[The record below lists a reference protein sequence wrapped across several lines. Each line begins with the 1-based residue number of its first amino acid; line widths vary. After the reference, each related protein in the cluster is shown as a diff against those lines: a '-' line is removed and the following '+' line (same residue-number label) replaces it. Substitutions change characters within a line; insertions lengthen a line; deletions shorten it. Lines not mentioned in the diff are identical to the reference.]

1 MELPVSVRRRDT
13 PWSPPQTTRRPVGK
27 GEGLEAALIIAPGLL
42 LLLLFMVWP
51 TLDAFW
57 LSFHRENLLG
67 SSREWV
73 GLANYAEMIQ
83 DAAFWRSV
91 GATFLFAAIVAPV
104 QLLLGLIAAMMVAR
118 PFPGVNFFRSIFF
131 LTTAVPTAVA
141 AIAWGWL
148 LHPVGGSVNRW
159 LAAVGIPPQPWL
171 TSVELA
177 LPTLAIVTAWAGV
190 GFTAILLT
198 AGLQQI
204 PEDLY
209 EAARIDGA
217 GAWTQFWRIT
227 LPLLSPTLFLV
238 VLLTVLSSLTAFGQ
252 IHLLTRGGP
261 VESTTIWVYRIYQ
274 DAFFNFR
281 FSYAA
286 AQAVALFVVMLLL
299 AGLQFR
305 WFGRKVHY
313 E

>member
-1 MELPVSVRRRDT
+1 MMVKEQDFSRRSSAYHVR
-13 PWSPPQTTRRPVGK
+13 PG
-27 GEGLEAALIIAPGLL
+27 GETLEALFLLAPGLIL
-42 LLLLFMVWP
+42 LLIFLVWP
-51 TLDAFW
+51 TLNAFW

-67 SSREWV
+67 TQREWV
-73 GLANYAEMIQ
+73 GLANYAEMLR
-83 DAAFWRSV
+83 DPAFWRAV
-91 GATFLFAAIVAPV
+91 GATFLFAAIVVPV
-104 QLLLGLIAAMMVAR
+104 QIFLGMVAALMVAR
-118 PFPGVNFFRSIFF
+118 PFPGVNFFRTLFF

-141 AIAWGWL
+141 AVAWGWF
-148 LHPVGGSVNRW
+148 LHPVGGLLNRW
-159 LAAVGIPPQPWL
+159 LEAMGLPPQPWL

-217 GAWTQFWRIT
+217 STWRQFWHIT

-238 VLLTVLSSLTAFGQ
+238 ALLTVLNSLTAFGQ

-261 VESTTIWVYRIYQ
+261 AESTMVWVYRIYQ

-281 FSYAA
+281 FSYAS
-286 AQAVALFVVMLLL
+286 AQAVALFLVLLLL
-299 AGLQFR
+299 AGVQFR
-305 WFGRKVHY
+305 WFGRRVHY
-313 E
+313 G

>member
-1 MELPVSVRRRDT
+1 MMVKEQDFSRRSSAYHVR
-13 PWSPPQTTRRPVGK
+13 PG
-27 GEGLEAALIIAPGLL
+27 GETLEALFLLAPGLIL
-42 LLLLFMVWP
+42 LLIFLVWP
-51 TLDAFW
+51 TLNAFW

-67 SSREWV
+67 TQREWV
-73 GLANYAEMIQ
+73 GLANYAEMLR
-83 DAAFWRSV
+83 DPAFWRAV
-91 GATFLFAAIVAPV
+91 GATFLFAAIVVPV
-104 QLLLGLIAAMMVAR
+104 QIFLGMVAALMVAR
-118 PFPGVNFFRSIFF
+118 PFPGVNFFRTLFF

-141 AIAWGWL
+141 AVAWGWF
-148 LHPVGGSVNRW
+148 LHPVGGLLNRW
-159 LAAVGIPPQPWL
+159 LEAMGLPPQPWL

-217 GAWTQFWRIT
+217 SAWRQFWHIT

-238 VLLTVLSSLTAFGQ
+238 ALLTVLNSLTAFGQ

-261 VESTTIWVYRIYQ
+261 AESTMVWVYRIYQ
-274 DAFFNFR
+274 DAN
-281 FSYAA
+281 SEKD
-286 AQAVALFVVMLLL
+286 LTPS
-299 AGLQFR
+299 
-305 WFGRKVHY
+305 RK
-313 E
+313 

>member
-1 MELPVSVRRRDT
+1 MSVERRETSWTAPKPR
-13 PWSPPQTTRRPVGK
+13 TRIRA
-27 GEGLEAALIIAPGLL
+27 GEGLEATVLILPGMALM
-42 LLLLFMVWP
+42 LLFIVWP

-67 SSREWV
+67 TRREWV
-73 GLANYAEMIQ
+73 GLENYAEMLR
-83 DAAFWRSV
+83 DPAFWRSV

-104 QLLLGLIAAMMVAR
+104 QLLLGLIAALMVAR
-118 PFPGVNFFRSIFF
+118 PFPGVNLFRTLFF

-141 AIAWGWL
+141 AVAWGWF
-148 LHPVGGSVNRW
+148 LHPVGGTVNRW
-159 LAAVGIPPQPWL
+159 LVDLGLSPQPWL

-177 LPTLAIVTAWAGV
+177 LPTLAIITAWAGV

-238 VLLTVLSSLTAFGQ
+238 ALLTILSSLTAFGQ

-261 VESTTIWVYRIYQ
+261 VESTMVWVYRIYQ

-281 FSYAA
+281 FTYAA
-286 AQAVALFVVMLLL
+286 AQAVALFLVLLL
-299 AGLQFR
+299 IAGLQFR
-305 WFGRKVHY
+305 WFGWRVHY
-313 E
+313 G

>member
-1 MELPVSVRRRDT
+1 MAYWHT
-13 PWSPPQTTRRPVGK
+13 PFTRTTRKTMLRPFK
-27 GEGLEAALIIAPGLL
+27 HGETLEAALLVLPGVLL
-42 LLLLFMVWP
+42 LLVFMVWP

-67 SSREWV
+67 TSREWV
-73 GLANYAEMIQ
+73 GLANYAELLR
-83 DAAFWRSV
+83 DPAFWRSV
-91 GATFLFAAIVAPV
+91 GATLLFAAVVAPV
-104 QLLLGLIAAMMVAR
+104 QLLLGLMAALMVAR
-118 PFPGVNFFRSIFF
+118 PFPGVELFRTLFF

-141 AIAWGWL
+141 AVAWGWF
-148 LHPVGGSVNRW
+148 LHPVGGTVNRW
-159 LAAVGIPPQPWL
+159 LQSVGLPVQPWL

-177 LPTLAIVTAWAGV
+177 LPTLAIITAWAGV

-238 VLLTVLSSLTAFGQ
+238 TLLTILSSLTAFGQ

-261 VESTTIWVYRIYQ
+261 VDSTTVWVYRIYQ

-286 AQAVALFVVMLLL
+286 AQAVALFLVLLL
-299 AGLQFR
+299 IAGLQFR
-305 WFGRKVHY
+305 WFGKRVHY

>member
-1 MELPVSVRRRDT
+1 VATWHT
-13 PWSPPQTTRRPVGK
+13 PFTRTTRKTISRPGRR
-27 GEGLEAALIIAPGLL
+27 GEALEATLLVLPGVLL
-42 LLLLFMVWP
+42 LLVFMVWP

-67 SSREWV
+67 TSREWV
-73 GLANYAEMIQ
+73 GLANYAELLH
-83 DAAFWRSV
+83 DPAFWRSV
-91 GATFLFAAIVAPV
+91 GATFVFAAIVAPV
-104 QLLLGLIAAMMVAR
+104 QLLLGLLAALMVAR
-118 PFPGVNFFRSIFF
+118 PFPGVGLFRTLFF

-141 AIAWGWL
+141 AVAWGWF
-148 LHPVGGSVNRW
+148 LHPLGGTVNRW
-159 LAAVGIPPQPWL
+159 LQAVGLPAQPWL

-238 VLLTVLSSLTAFGQ
+238 ALLTLLSSLTAFGQ

-261 VESTTIWVYRIYQ
+261 VESTTVWVYRIYQ

-281 FSYAA
+281 YTYAA
-286 AQAVALFVVMLLL
+286 GQAVVLFLVLL
-299 AGLQFR
+299 ALAALQFR
-305 WFGRKVHY
+305 FLGRRVHY

>member
-1 MELPVSVRRRDT
+1 MAVELKQPDFERKHPIPKSPVRL
-13 PWSPPQTTRRPVGK
+13 G
-27 GEGLEAALIIAPGLL
+27 GETLEALFLLVPGLVL
-42 LLLLFMVWP
+42 LLVFLVWP
-51 TLDAFW
+51 TLNAFW

-67 SSREWV
+67 TQRDWV
-73 GLANYAEMIQ
+73 GLANYAEMLQ
-83 DAAFWRSV
+83 DPAFWRSV

-104 QLLLGLIAAMMVAR
+104 QILLGLIAALMVAR
-118 PFPGVNFFRSIFF
+118 PFPGVNVFRTLFF

-141 AIAWGWL
+141 AVAWGWF
-148 LHPVGGSVNRW
+148 LHPIGGVVNRW
-159 LAAVGIPPQPWL
+159 LVALGLPPQPWL

-209 EAARIDGA
+209 EAARLDGA
-217 GAWTQFWRIT
+217 SAWAQFWHIT
-227 LPLLSPTLFLV
+227 LPMLSPTLFLV
-238 VLLTVLSSLTAFGQ
+238 ALLTMLSSLTAFGQ

-261 VESTTIWVYRIYQ
+261 AESTMVWVYRIYQ

-286 AQAVALFVVMLLL
+286 AQAVALFLVLLLL

-305 WFGRKVHY
+305 WFGKKVHY
-313 E
+313 G